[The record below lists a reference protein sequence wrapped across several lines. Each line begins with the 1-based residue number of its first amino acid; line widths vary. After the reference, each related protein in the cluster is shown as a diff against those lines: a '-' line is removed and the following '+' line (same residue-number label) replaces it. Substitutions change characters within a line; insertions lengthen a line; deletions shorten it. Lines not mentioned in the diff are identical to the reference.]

1 MQILFMNRLV
11 KGSQQDEE
19 SAGQVWI
26 GEEDGIWHLG
36 WRDFQIGEDTINSSW
51 YEGVSWDELL
61 CIYRHGLAIKL
72 GEGYRPIIEGVFHEE
87 DEQRYRGQS
96 AQKLYCYSELHPQ
109 ENLYSELCSWRR
121 RRAASERKAPYFIA
135 SNKLLRLISTFIPQT
150 VDELIQLPGVGDVKV
165 GEYGVDILEITAKVE
180 RHHRYPLNWVYGE
193 LNEELY
199 MNWVFKQKERKYKL
213 ELDQYRIR
221 RTLMTGI
228 SEGKSLEELEQ
239 ECNTP
244 RKDILEALEE
254 MEKEGYDTEY
264 LIQNELHD
272 MSTDEQNAVWSAFEE
287 LGDLLLKP
295 ILQRVY
301 GEGKDAIA
309 KGSIDQLY
317 ERIRMIR
324 IRFRRG
330 QASRQDVG

>member
-1 MQILFMNRLV
+1 MQVLFMNRLV
-11 KGSQQDEE
+11 KGPQRDEE
-19 SAGQVWI
+19 SAAQVWI
-26 GEEDGIWHLG
+26 GEEDGVWHLG
-36 WRDFQIGEDTINSSW
+36 WRDLQMGEDTIDSSW

-109 ENLYSELCSWRR
+109 ENLYSELCAWRR
-121 RRAASERKAPYFIA
+121 SRAVSERKAPYFIA

-150 VDELIQLPGVGDVKV
+150 VDELIQLPGVGEMKA
-165 GEYGVDILEITAKVE
+165 GEYGADILEITAKVE
-180 RHHRYPLNWVYGE
+180 RHHCYPLNWVYAE
-193 LNEELY
+193 LNEEVY

-213 ELDQYRIR
+213 ELEQYRIR

-228 SEGKSLEELEQ
+228 SEGKNLEQ
-239 ECNTP
+239 LEHECNTP

-254 MEKEGYDTEY
+254 MEKDGYDTEY

-272 MSTDEQNAVWSAFEE
+272 MSSEEQDAVWSAFEE
-287 LGDLLLKP
+287 LGDVLLKP
-295 ILQRVY
+295 ILHRVY
-301 GEGKDAIA
+301 GDGKDAIA

-330 QASRQDVG
+330 QASKQDVV